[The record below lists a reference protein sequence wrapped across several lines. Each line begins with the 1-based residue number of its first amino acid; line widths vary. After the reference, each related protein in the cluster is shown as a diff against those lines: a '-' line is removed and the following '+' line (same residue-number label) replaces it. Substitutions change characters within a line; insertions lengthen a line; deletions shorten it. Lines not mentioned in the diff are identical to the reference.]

1 MVGAALVCGG
11 LVLPE
16 PVSAQLRPDSVLQ
29 VRRRVLAKKPVI
41 RQVEVSGTTVFSADD
56 IRSHLHSKQSSKFD
70 ALPFVSSRKL
80 RRDSDRLDSLSL
92 LHWLATEGHLN
103 ARVDVDYRF
112 LDTLQK
118 MARVS
123 VFVNEGPRTFLR
135 LVEIHATDSLPGID
149 YERHRKRLVPG
160 EPFNPFVL
168 RQVQYDLKEA
178 YANLGY
184 PYADLITD
192 SLTTPDATQLDL
204 LLECR
209 AGPLVHFGDVGLP
222 DLRWTKAYAVRRE
235 LKFKPGDTYSRRQI
249 MLSED
254 RLYNSGLFDFVALE
268 ADPSSPIDT
277 VPAFQIRC
285 QERKPLFVNAGTG
298 LKQDLNYNIIWGTQ
312 LEVGDRNF
320 LGTGRQIKGSAAAD
334 FAVGYNDVL
343 LRELKYRFAAAYTE
357 PWPLGFPLPFTAEV
371 AFEPNVEDPIRQYE
385 IRRWEASGTLEKRW
399 SRKVRAWLGFK
410 YEKVDIFSDA
420 LTIDDKF
427 RADSG
432 LSTTHSLLL
441 GLFRDRRDA
450 PLAPTRGSLS
460 NALLEYAGGF
470 LGGDNDFIRVQGSWA
485 RYYRKASSWNI
496 FAHRLLVG
504 YLKGTGSPA
513 SVPTQE
519 LYFLG
524 GANTVRGFAEN
535 SIGPRNE
542 FGTPVGGEFAVVGNV
557 ELRRPLWGRFWMS
570 LFTDVG
576 NLWATAE
583 DFQWDEWNVGAG
595 LGVQFI
601 SPIGPIRLDYGR
613 RVARVD
619 AGPGGQLHVSI
630 GYAF

>member
-1 MVGAALVCGG
+1 VAWSGIVG
-11 LVLPE
+11 PE
-16 PVSAQLRPDSVLQ
+16 AWAQLRPDSVLQ
-29 VRRRVLAKKPVI
+29 DRRRVLAKKPVI
-41 RQVEVSGTTVFSADD
+41 RQVDVSGNTIVSADD
-56 IRSHLHSKQSSKFD
+56 VRSHLHSKKSSSLD
-70 ALPFVSSRKL
+70 WLPFVSARKL
-80 RRDSDRLDSLSL
+80 RRDSDRLDSVSL

-103 ARVDVDYRF
+103 ARLRIDYQFR
-112 LDTLQK
+112 DTTRST
-118 MARVS
+118 ARVN
-123 VFVNEGPRTFLR
+123 VYVNEGPRTYLR
-135 LVEIHATDSLPGID
+135 LVEIHAIDSLAGID
-149 YERHRKRLVPG
+149 FDRHRRRLVPG

-168 RQVQYDLKEA
+168 RQVQYDLKES
-178 YANLGY
+178 YANLGH
-184 PYADLITD
+184 PYADIAID
-192 SLTTPDATQLDL
+192 SLATSDGTQLDL

-209 AGPLVHFGDVGLP
+209 AGPLVHFGEVRLP
-222 DLRWTKAYAVRRE
+222 ELRWTRPHAVTRE

-254 RLYNSGLFDFVALE
+254 RLYTSGLFDFVALE
-268 ADPSSPIDT
+268 ADPTSPIDT

-285 QERKPLFVNAGTG
+285 QERKPLFINAGTG
-298 LKQDLNYNIIWGTQ
+298 LKQDLNYNLIWGTQ
-312 LEVGDRNF
+312 LEGGDRNF
-320 LGTGRQIKGSAAAD
+320 LGTGRQIRGSAEAD
-334 FAVGYNDVL
+334 FALGYNDAL

-357 PWPLGFPLPFTAEV
+357 PWPLGQPLPLTLEV
-371 AFEPNVEDPIRQYE
+371 AYEPNVEDPIRQYE
-385 IRRWEASGTLEKRW
+385 IRRWEISSTLEKRW
-399 SRKVRAWLGFK
+399 SRKARAWLGFK

-441 GLFRDRRDA
+441 GLFRDHRDA

-460 NALLEYAGGF
+460 NSLLEYAGGF

-513 SVPTQE
+513 SVPSQE

-542 FGTPVGGEFAVVGNV
+542 NGTPVGGELAVVGNI
-557 ELRRPLWGRFWMS
+557 EWRRPLWGRFWMS
-570 LFTDVG
+570 LFADVG

-583 DFQWDEWNVGAG
+583 DFKWDEWNMGAG

-613 RVARVD
+613 RVVRVD
-619 AGPGGQLHVSI
+619 AEPGGQIHVSI

>member
-1 MVGAALVCGG
+1 M
-11 LVLPE
+11 
-16 PVSAQLRPDSVLQ
+16 
-29 VRRRVLAKKPVI
+29 LAKKPVI
-41 RQVEVSGTTVFSADD
+41 RQVEVTGPTTLPAGDV
-56 IRSHLHSKQSSKFD
+56 RSHLHSKKSSSLD
-70 ALPFVSSRKL
+70 ALPFVTSRRL
-80 RRDSDRLDSLSL
+80 RRDSDRLDSVSL

-103 ARVDVDYRF
+103 ARIQLNYEF
-112 LDTLQK
+112 IDTLRTK
-118 MARVS
+118 ARVE
-123 VFVNEGPRTFLR
+123 VYVDEGPRTYLR
-135 LVEIHATDSLPGID
+135 HVEIRPTDSLGGID
-149 YERHRKRLVPG
+149 YDRHRRRLEPG
-160 EPFNPFVL
+160 KPFNPFVL
-168 RQVQYDLKEA
+168 GQVHYDLKEA

-184 PYADLITD
+184 PYAEIVTD
-192 SLTTPDATQLDL
+192 SLATADGTQLDL

-209 AGPLVHFGDVGLP
+209 AGPLVHFGEVRLP
-222 DLRWTKAYAVRRE
+222 ELRWTKPKAATRE

-254 RLYNSGLFDFVALE
+254 RLYTSGLFDFVALE
-268 ADPSSPIDT
+268 ANPSSPVDT
-277 VPAFQIRC
+277 LPPFVIRC
-285 QERKPLFVNAGTG
+285 QERKPLFINAGTG
-298 LKQDLNYNIIWGTQ
+298 LKQDLNYNLIWGAQ
-312 LEVGDRNF
+312 LEGGDRNF
-320 LGTGRQIKGSAAAD
+320 LGMGRQIKGSAKAD
-334 FAVGYNDVL
+334 FVLGYNDVL

-357 PWPLGFPLPFTAEV
+357 PWPLGRPLPLTLEV

-432 LSTTHSLLL
+432 LSTTHSLRL
-441 GLFRDRRDA
+441 GLFRDHRDA

-485 RYYRKASSWNI
+485 RYYRRASSWNI
-496 FAHRLLVG
+496 FAHRLLLG

-513 SVPTQE
+513 SVPSQE

-535 SIGPRNE
+535 SIGPRNLQ
-542 FGTPVGGEFAVVGNV
+542 GTPVGGELAVVGNV
-557 ELRRPLWGRFWMS
+557 EWRRPLWGRFWMS
-570 LFTDVG
+570 LFMDVG
-576 NLWATAE
+576 NLWATADQFE
-583 DFQWDEWNVGAG
+583 WDEWNVGAG
-595 LGVQFI
+595 LGLQFI
-601 SPIGPIRLDYGR
+601 SPIGPLRLDYGR
-613 RVARVD
+613 RVVRVD
-619 AGPGGQLHVSI
+619 TAPGGQLHVSI